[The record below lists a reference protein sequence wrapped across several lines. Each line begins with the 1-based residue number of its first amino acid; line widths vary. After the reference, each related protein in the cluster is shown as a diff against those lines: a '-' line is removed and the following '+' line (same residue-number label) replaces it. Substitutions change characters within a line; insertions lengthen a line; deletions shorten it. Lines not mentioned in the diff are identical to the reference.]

1 MADEHPRRP
10 YVVLTLFGR
19 CGSLFLHSLFDGH
32 PLLSSIPGTAPY
44 GVLGEA
50 AQSPAVLAAG
60 PDDQAGFIATRFAHY
75 FNSPTFREDAGL
87 DRLGEAGDEVASID
101 ERAFLGHA
109 RASIAARQ
117 DQAPLLRLCEAM
129 HDAFDLCVLGRTR
142 PRGFLQ
148 LHALVPT
155 YSAAIIDSLPERK
168 VLFLARSPVENI
180 ESCVNALLIRE
191 PVRRSRLLKFY
202 NIVGGMLALQAGQPY
217 LDEGSLAVRFEDL
230 KKAPHEVLHAI
241 CGFAGLPFD
250 DALLSSTYMGR
261 AYHSP
266 PTRRNPG
273 IRGFAAPS
281 AVPAGYRLG
290 AKDRAFFAALF
301 RGLGTRLGYD
311 MSEAAPAALVEALV
325 TRHFLDLEL
334 EFARHLGLS
343 AGEMAKQPDTL
354 GFRQQLASMAG
365 IFDGPACGVRS
376 GGIALGGAATA

>member
-1 MADEHPRRP
+1 MAGSYPRRP

-32 PLLSSIPGTAPY
+32 PLLSSIPGIAPY

-60 PDDQAGFIATRFAHY
+60 PDEQARVLAARFAHF
-75 FNSPTFREDAGL
+75 FNTPLFREDAGL
-87 DRLGEAGDEVASID
+87 DRLGAGGDEVASID
-101 ERAFLGHA
+101 AEAFRGHA
-109 RASIAARQ
+109 HASLAARQ

-129 HDAFDLCVLGRTR
+129 HDAFDLCVLGGTR

-155 YSAAIIDSLPERK
+155 HSAAIIDSLPQRK

-191 PVRRSRLLKFY
+191 PVQRSRLTKLY

-230 KKAPHEVLHAI
+230 KKAPQEVLRAI

-261 AYHSP
+261 AYQSP

-281 AVPAGYRLG
+281 AAPSGYRLG

-301 RGLGTRLGYD
+301 RGLGERLGYD

-334 EFARHLGLS
+334 EFARHLGL
-343 AGEMAKQPDTL
+343 ADGQLARQPDTL
-354 GFRQQLASMAG
+354 GFRQQLASMPG
-365 IFDGPACGVRS
+365 IFGGPACGVRS
-376 GGIALGGAATA
+376 AGIALGGAATA